1 MTRHFELL
9 LTDLRSTLLRM
20 GSIVDEQVE
29 QAVRALFNNDLALA
43 ERVIERDREV
53 DEYDNRIDQL
63 CVGILATTQPVAM
76 DLRLLMASLKIN
88 GELERI
94 GDIAVNLAERVKPL
108 QPYQEFVRKAGIE
121 EMALAARSMVKD
133 AIDAFV
139 NSDAPLARHVLESD
153 DRVDSLDAEMFN
165 RMIAEMRKS
174 PESIDPAAHIML
186 ISRHVE
192 RLADHATN
200 IAEDVI
206 FLVKA
211 KIIKHHGGDEQ
222 ALQA

>member
-1 MTRHFELL
+1 MTRHFEQLL
-9 LTDLRSTLLRM
+9 GDLRATLLRM
-20 GSIVDEQVE
+20 GSLVDEQVE
-29 QAVRALFNNDLALA
+29 LGVRALVTSDLALA
-43 ERVIERDREV
+43 QHVIERDRKV
-53 DEYDNRIDQL
+53 DEFDNRIDQL

-121 EMALAARSMVKD
+121 EMALAARAMVKD
-133 AIDAFV
+133 SIDAFV
-139 NSDAPLARHVLESD
+139 NSDASLARHVLESD
-153 DRVDSLDAEMFN
+153 DRVDRLDAAMFN
-165 RMIAEMRKS
+165 RMIGEMRQS
-174 PESIDPAAHIML
+174 PATIDPAAHIMM

-211 KIIKHHGGDEQ
+211 KVIKHHAGDEQ
-222 ALQA
+222 SLTG

>member
-1 MTRHFELL
+1 MTRHFENLL
-9 LTDLRSTLLRM
+9 GDLRSTLLRM
-20 GSIVDEQVE
+20 SSIVDEQTE
-29 QAVRALFNNDLALA
+29 LSVRALVTNDLALA
-43 ERVIERDREV
+43 QSVIVRDHEV
-53 DEYDNRIDQL
+53 DRYDNEIDQL

-108 QPYQEFVRKAGIE
+108 QPYQEFVRRAGIE
-121 EMALAARSMVKD
+121 EMALAARVMVKD

-139 NSDAPLARHVLESD
+139 NSDAALARHVLESD
-153 DRVDSLDAEMFN
+153 DRVDSLDAAMFN
-165 RMIAEMRKS
+165 RMIDEMHKS

-222 ALQA
+222 SLRA